1 MDYYNY
7 VKKNLMQY
15 VKDLGAI
22 LIEGLFFVS
31 DAINLLF
38 QSFKF
43 VLCKIK

>member
-22 LIEGLFFVS
+22 LIEGLFLS
-31 DAINLLF
+31 LM
-38 QSFKF
+38 Q
-43 VLCKIK
+43 